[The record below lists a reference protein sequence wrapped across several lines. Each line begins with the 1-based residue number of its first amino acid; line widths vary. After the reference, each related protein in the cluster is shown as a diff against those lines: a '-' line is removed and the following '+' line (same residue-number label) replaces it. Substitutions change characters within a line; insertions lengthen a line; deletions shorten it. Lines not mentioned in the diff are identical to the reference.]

1 MVQCNL
7 NCSECELA
15 AGKHKNILVD
25 VIGHE
30 PGDGMLAFSGRQS
43 VTIEFGEY
51 LICFV
56 NYCGEH
62 VHVGRKILSNKPS
75 VVLDIVD
82 SMSLE
87 NNLRL
92 TSRLIDMDSKAVLAF
107 AGYDRLLATGHSLD
121 YVTLGEMMGFP
132 ATVIDESEESFSRLY
147 TKQASM
153 PDLKPHLAQ

>member
-62 VHVGRKILSNKPS
+62 VHVGRVEALVNPAAEQPAEDPAEIL
-75 VVLDIVD
+75 
-82 SMSLE
+82 M
-87 NNLRL
+87 
-92 TSRLIDMDSKAVLAF
+92 
-107 AGYDRLLATGHSLD
+107 AG
-121 YVTLGEMMGFP
+121 V
-132 ATVIDESEESFSRLY
+132 
-147 TKQASM
+147 
-153 PDLKPHLAQ
+153 